1 MSILVNGETRQIT
14 MPVGDTGT
22 FVIELDVTEP
32 VSGLAVFAICKKT
45 TSRYETVHQD
55 AVEVVDNSVT
65 IYMKNAD
72 TEALAPGE
80 YFWDVR
86 ILSDPETDAE
96 TGNTVETDAI
106 GTVTSLF
113 ALEGLPKFTLVGV
126 AVDV

>member
-1 MSILVNGETRQIT
+1 MSLLVNAETREIR
-14 MPVGDTGT
+14 MPIGDTGIIT
-22 FVIELDVTEP
+22 INLDVTGV

-45 TSRYETVHQD
+45 TSRYETMRQKV
-55 AVEVVDNSVT
+55 VEVVGNSVT

-86 ILSDPETDAE
+86 ILTDPETDPE
-96 TGNTVETDAI
+96 TGKTVETDGI
-106 GTVTSLF
+106 GEVVSLF
-113 ALEGLPKFTLVGV
+113 ALDGLPKFTLVGV

>member
-45 TSRYETVHQD
+45 TSRYETMFQKT
-55 AVEVVDNSVT
+55 VEVVDNSVT
-65 IYMKNAD
+65 IHMQNAD

-86 ILSDPETDAE
+86 ILSDPETDPE
-96 TGNTVETDAI
+96 TGKTVETDAI